1 LLIDD
6 LNSLDH
12 QSPINIHRF
21 SVPSVVNMS
30 ATWQIQLDAAI
41 DQSADRLVGLRRHL
55 HAHPEP
61 SGNELQT
68 SLHLYQLF
76 SELELSVRMGPEG
89 CGVIVES
96 RNQDAPRRAAVRAD
110 IDALRIEDEKLVSY
124 RSSVPQVMHACG
136 HDVHTATVFG
146 ALSALDRLER
156 DGRLPWPV
164 MWRGIFQPAEE
175 TSQGARA
182 MIGAGAI
189 EGVDAILSMHV
200 DPTRQAGTIGVR
212 RGVFTASCDAM
223 RIIVRGQ
230 GGHSARPHE
239 SIDPIAASAQ
249 LISTLYQFIPR
260 KTDSQDAVVVSF
272 GQIHG
277 GLNANVIPEQ
287 VVLEGTLRTLDRTVR
302 ERTIAHVRTLAD
314 GIEEITG
321 TTLELCFET
330 SIPSVYND
338 EGLTDLVAHVA
349 EQLLGP
355 ERVAKMPRP
364 SMGSE
369 DFAAYSERVPGTMFR
384 LGCAGDGSPWPGLH
398 TPTFD
403 VDERCLTVGAK
414 ILARSVVEWSKPA
427 ESR

>member
-1 LLIDD
+1 
-6 LNSLDH
+6 
-12 QSPINIHRF
+12 
-21 SVPSVVNMS
+21 
-30 ATWQIQLDAAI
+30 
-41 DQSADRLVGLRRHL
+41 
-55 HAHPEP
+55 
-61 SGNELQT
+61 
-68 SLHLYQLF
+68 
-76 SELELSVRMGPEG
+76 
-89 CGVIVES
+89 
-96 RNQDAPRRAAVRAD
+96 VRAD
-110 IDALRIEDEKLVSY
+110 VDALRIEDEKQVSY
-124 RSSVPQVMHACG
+124 RSTVPQVMHACG

-164 MWRGIFQPAEE
+164 KWRGIFQPAEE

-189 EGVDAILSMHV
+189 EGVDAILSLHV
-200 DPTRQAGTIGVR
+200 DPTRRAGTVGVR

-223 RIIVRGQ
+223 RVVVRGR

-302 ERTIAHVRTLAD
+302 ERTIAHVRSLAD

-321 TTLELCFET
+321 TTLELCFES
-330 SIPSVYND
+330 SIPSVCND
-338 EGLTDLVAHVA
+338 EGLTDLVERAA
-349 EQLLGP
+349 EGVVGR

-369 DFAAYSERVPGTMFR
+369 DFAAYLEHVPGAMFR
-384 LGCAGDGSPWPGLH
+384 LGCAADLPWPGLH

-403 VDERCLTVGAK
+403 VDERCLAVGAK
-414 ILARSVVEWSKPA
+414 ILARCVVEWSKPA
-427 ESR
+427 NGAGV